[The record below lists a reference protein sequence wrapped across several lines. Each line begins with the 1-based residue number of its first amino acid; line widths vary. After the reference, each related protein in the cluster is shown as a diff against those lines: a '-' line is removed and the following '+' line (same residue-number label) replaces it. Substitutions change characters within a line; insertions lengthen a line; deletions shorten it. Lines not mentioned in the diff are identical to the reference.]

1 MRLLRVAVLWDELG
15 QEWNLEPQSY
25 EMMDR
30 REGLLC
36 PFCGCNSRVRHLTRI
51 FLQDLGKATGVTFR
65 SLGDASND
73 EFAANLQIA
82 EINSVA
88 GLHPFLINFPGLSYS
103 EYQSGDPEIPSED
116 LMRLSYADETFD
128 YVLTSDTLEHVPD
141 FDVAMLEI
149 RRVLKPGGKHI
160 FNIPILWDRVTRRRA
175 QIVDGKVQ
183 HLLPPSYHAGPQP
196 DRSDYLVFNEFGS
209 DVVERIEQSGLTV
222 DVYQDR
228 SNSLISTLVARRVA

>member
-1 MRLLRVAVLWDELG
+1 MRPLRVAVIPEELG
-15 QEWNLEPQSY
+15 QQWNLTSKDFRQIV
-25 EMMDR
+25 R

-36 PFCGCNSRVRHLTRI
+36 PFCGSNSRVRHLTRI
-51 FLQDLGKATGVTFR
+51 FLQELGKATGVTFR
-65 SLGDASND
+65 SLGDASNVD
-73 EFAANLQIA
+73 FAANLQIA

-103 EYQSGDPEIPSED
+103 EYQSGDPGIPSED

-149 RRVLKPGGKHI
+149 RRILKPGGKHI

-175 QIVDGKVQ
+175 RIVAGKVQ

-196 DRSDYLVFNEFGS
+196 NRSDYLVFNEFGS

-228 SNSLISTLVARRVA
+228 SNPLISTLVAQRAY